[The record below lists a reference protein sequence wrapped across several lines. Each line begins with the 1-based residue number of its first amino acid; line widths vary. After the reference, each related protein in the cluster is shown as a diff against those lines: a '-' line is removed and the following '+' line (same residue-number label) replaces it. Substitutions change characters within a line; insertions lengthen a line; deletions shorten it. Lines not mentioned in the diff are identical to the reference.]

1 VDELFLWPLLLL
13 ATVVLPLAVWRYRA
27 SQRRS
32 AKAVLLHT
40 DLPNLR
46 VAAAHGRRWARH
58 LPAVLYAMALG
69 VGLLALARPTAA
81 VLEAHP
87 HAGIMLALD
96 VSLSM
101 TATDVSPSRIRAAEE
116 ALVGFVRGLPAGIRV
131 GLVTFAGYA
140 TTVVPLTDDHE
151 RVIGGVGALSLG
163 RGTVI
168 GDALLEALR
177 SFPDLEERQALGG
190 DPASY
195 AVIVLL
201 SDGANRGGTSPAL
214 AVRELEAA
222 QVRVH
227 TIGVGSAA
235 VAAQQPF
242 GSAMRFDE
250 STLRMVADSTGGRY
264 AFVDSSEA
272 LHDVYRELG
281 RSLAWRVRRDE
292 ATGYASLLAGVM
304 LAASLGM
311 AWFRRGP

>member
-1 VDELFLWPLLLL
+1 VGELFVWPLLLL
-13 ATVVLPLAVWRYRA
+13 AMALLPLAVWRYRA
-27 SQRRS
+27 GQRR
-32 AKAVLLHT
+32 AARAAVLHT

-46 VAAAHGRRWARH
+46 AAATHGRRWARH
-58 LPAVLYAMALG
+58 LPALLYAIALG
-69 VGLLALARPTAA
+69 VGLLALARPTAP

-101 TATDVSPSRIRAAEE
+101 AATDVAPSRIRAAEE
-116 ALVGFVRGLPAGIRV
+116 ALVAFVHGLPAGVRV

-140 TTVVPLTDDHE
+140 TTVVPLTDDHA
-151 RVIGGVGALSLG
+151 RVVGAVGARSLG

-177 SFPDLEERQALGG
+177 SFPDLEERRALGG
-190 DPASY
+190 EPASY
-195 AVIVLL
+195 AMIVLL
-201 SDGANRGGTSPAL
+201 SDGANRGGVSPAL
-214 AVRELEAA
+214 AIRELEAA

-227 TIGVGSAA
+227 TVGVGSAA

-250 STLRMVADSTGGRY
+250 STLRMVADRTGGRY

-292 ATGYASLLAGVM
+292 ATGYASLLAGVV
-304 LAASLGM
+304 LAVSLGM